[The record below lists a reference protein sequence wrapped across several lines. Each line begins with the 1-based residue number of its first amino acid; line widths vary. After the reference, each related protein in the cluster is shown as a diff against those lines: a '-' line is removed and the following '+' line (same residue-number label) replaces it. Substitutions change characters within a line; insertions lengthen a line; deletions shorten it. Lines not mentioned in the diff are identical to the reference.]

1 MRFSECDKEEE
12 FVELYDFEV
21 LRGDDVILA
30 ERAIPLYSPRAA
42 WPKIIRLAKGLSGS
56 GCRIR
61 VKEQGETIILVGA
74 AAALRYSHFD
84 FSAAA

>member
-1 MRFSECDKEEE
+1 
-12 FVELYDFEV
+12 VELYDFEV

-30 ERAIPLYSPRAA
+30 ERSIPLYSSRGA
-42 WPKIIRLAKGLSGS
+42 WPKIIRLAKGLSEP

-61 VKEQGETIILVGA
+61 VKEQGRTIILVGA

-84 FSAAA
+84 FSGAA

>member
-1 MRFSECDKEEE
+1 M
-12 FVELYDFEV
+12 ELCDFEV
-21 LRGDDVILA
+21 LKGDEVVSA
-30 ERAIPLYSPRAA
+30 ERSIPLYSPRAA
-42 WPKIIRLAKGLSGS
+42 WPKIIKLAKKLKAP

-74 AAALRYSHFD
+74 GAALYYSDFD